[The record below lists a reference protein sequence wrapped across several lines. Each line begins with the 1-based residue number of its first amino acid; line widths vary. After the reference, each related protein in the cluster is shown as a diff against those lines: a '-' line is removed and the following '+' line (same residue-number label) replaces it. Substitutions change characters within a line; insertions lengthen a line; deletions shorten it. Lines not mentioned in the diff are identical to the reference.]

1 MRTLICFFF
10 CIITSVLQS
19 QNLSKQDSLQINSII
34 EDWNI
39 SWDVKDYKLAAKWYS
54 NDAKF
59 VNAFGD
65 VKNGKNEI
73 EQLLKEV
80 FSLPFVMSGKSE
92 TKAQT
97 FQILNDNVVIIHT
110 SVERKGQKMPEGSNI
125 EKRITTHLRVFEK
138 NSNQWQIKSHLIS
151 DARDKQSKK
160 H

>member
-19 QNLSKQDSLQINSII
+19 QNLIKQDSLQINSII

-39 SWDVKDYKLAAKWYS
+39 SWDIKDCKLAVKWYS
-54 NDAKF
+54 SDAKF
-59 VNAFGD
+59 VNVFGD

-80 FSLPFVMSGKSE
+80 FSLLFVMSGKSE

-97 FQILNDNVVIIHT
+97 F
-110 SVERKGQKMPEGSNI
+110 
-125 EKRITTHLRVFEK
+125 
-138 NSNQWQIKSHLIS
+138 
-151 DARDKQSKK
+151 
-160 H
+160 